1 MTVVLAVGASRLAA
15 HREMRATRK
24 MDGVSRVDKDA
35 EEEAT
40 VGQPLEAR
48 VTLRVV
54 VGLPWEEVSRLDLV
68 TEV

>member
-1 MTVVLAVGASRLAA
+1 MIVVLAVGASRLAA
-15 HREMRATRK
+15 YREMRATRK

-40 VGQPLEAR
+40 VGRHLEAR

-54 VGLPWEEVSRLDLV
+54 VGLPWEEVSETRPSYG
-68 TEV
+68 